1 MKKLLVACVVGLAA
15 LAPATASAASSS
27 TTEGKTVSYAAGKL
41 EVKTKKGTFTYLVGK
56 TTDCG
61 YSTGQMGGEIRCA
74 DLKQKKYA
82 GQAVTVKWHLE
93 GKKRVAELVAVHL
106 K

>member
-61 YSTGQMGGEIRCA
+61 YSTGQMGARSAAPISSRRSTPA
-74 DLKQKKYA
+74 
-82 GQAVTVKWHLE
+82 
-93 GKKRVAELVAVHL
+93 RP
-106 K
+106 

>member
-1 MKKLLVACVVGLAA
+1 MKKLLVGCVVGLAA
-15 LAPATASAASSS
+15 LAPATASAASST
-27 TTEGKTVSYAAGKL
+27 TTEGKTVSYGAGKL
-41 EVKTKKGTFTYLVGK
+41 QVKTKKGTFTYLVGK
-56 TTDCG
+56 DTDCG
-61 YSTGQMGGEIRCA
+61 VSQGQMGDQIRCA

-82 GQAVTVKWHLE
+82 RQSVTVTWHLE